1 MVKPVLEPY
10 AKAFADATANPP
22 YLYGMPPAEGRQ
34 AIRDAQSPQ
43 IEVPGTTRE
52 QPPGAGV
59 IIFKPEG
66 ARGRLPVI
74 LFIHGMGWV
83 LGDESTHGRLAR
95 ELALGVRAAVVFVG
109 LSHSPEARYPV
120 AVNESRAALE
130 WVRAHGDAYGLDTSR
145 IAVVGDSTGA
155 NLAAALTLTAG
166 RDLAGQV
173 LFCPVTDA
181 NFDTGSYHDFA
192 EGYFL
197 RRDGMRWCW
206 DQYVTGEAQRA
217 EITASP
223 LRASTHDLAG
233 LPPALIITAEADV
246 LRDEGEAYAAKL
258 RQAGVPVTAVRYQG
272 AIHGFVMLNA
282 LRGTQAAEAA
292 IAQAVTF
299 LTKVL
304 ARP

>member
-1 MVKPVLEPY
+1 MVKPVLEPA

-22 YLYGMPPAEGRQ
+22 YLYGMPLAEGRD

-59 IIFKPEG
+59 TIFKPEG
-66 ARGRLPVI
+66 ARHRLPVI
-74 LFIHGMGWV
+74 LFLHGMGWV

-95 ELALGVRAAVVFVG
+95 ELALGVQAAVVFVDFS
-109 LSHSPEARYPV
+109 LSPEARYPV
-120 AVNESRAALE
+120 AVDESRAALD
-130 WVRAHGDAYGLDTSR
+130 WVRARGAAYGLDASR
-145 IAVVGDSTGA
+145 IAVAGDSTGA
-155 NLAAALTLTAG
+155 NLAVALTLTAG

-206 DQYVTGEAQRA
+206 DQYIADAAKRT
-217 EITASP
+217 EIAASP
-223 LRASTHDLAG
+223 LHATAHDLAG
-233 LPPALIITAEADV
+233 LPPALVITAEADV

-272 AIHGFVMLNA
+272 VIHGFVVLNA

-292 IAQAVTF
+292 IAQAIAF

-304 ARP
+304 IRP